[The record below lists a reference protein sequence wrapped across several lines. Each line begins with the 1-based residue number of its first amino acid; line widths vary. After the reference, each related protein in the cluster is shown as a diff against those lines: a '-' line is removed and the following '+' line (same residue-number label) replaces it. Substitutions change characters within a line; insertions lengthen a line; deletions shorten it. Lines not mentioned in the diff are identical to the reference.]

1 MNPFRKYR
9 RALSAALTTLMMATI
24 SIDVV
29 AADGIRSTGVF
40 NGTDSAE
47 NTVIIDADDIRQNY
61 AAILQIKKQLA
72 GLSGKSLEWSDDMAT
87 YVVVT
92 YKKDENGDVVTDE
105 EGNPEPE
112 SIEPIGALGTA
123 DPTMVVENRS
133 FSSLYAKTIY
143 NGSSTKKAP
152 GVQQNGTLVDVLHNG
167 WTTNQL
173 NGQYYY
179 TLNDTLKTG
188 GSTREKQS
196 ESQAPD
202 ETTADLSSR
211 TNILALDDYNPTT
224 TSASF
229 GTQTETSEYSSN
241 AGKLT
246 ETKSSLVLGANDSV
260 TLPAG
265 YYNKQVTISNGVINR
280 TRNDKVTVSG
290 LVGSKGEAAANGNIT
305 KTFADGDYD
314 ISALDNV
321 NSYLYLGAK
330 SAVTFPAGYYSK
342 PITVENSVT
351 DRSNTVLKVEA
362 NYDAASMSTSD
373 KSKEGTA
380 KKGQYSTATNGSNP
394 SVNSNGKAV
403 LGINE
408 TITLPAGYYE
418 NPLTVSNGVVNRG
431 SVTKALNAGKSQTL
445 AAGYYSGVTISAN
458 SLASQTAAT
467 STAGDILSGKTAWV
481 NGLLV
486 TGNMPNHGAPST
498 VLTSRNKTVNFPAGY
513 YDAFTVSTDYTS
525 IPGTIEYHHHVHSL
539 TSSTEEVIND
549 SLAQNSV
556 SGQYADN
563 YQAANSGGCF
573 TKLQYTGHQHTSSCQ
588 LRRGEIK
595 IDWGESGSGDGWFRY
610 VWKCSK
616 CGEFMDCWTQSSG
629 SDWTGKWH
637 TCGGYDCG
645 NSPKN
650 INPVYVRTC
659 DRENGELTKVE
670 IIYD

>member
-1 MNPFRKYR
+1 MLL
-9 RALSAALTTLMMATI
+9 LS
-24 SIDVV
+24 
-29 AADGIRSTGVF
+29 
-40 NGTDSAE
+40 
-47 NTVIIDADDIRQNY
+47 
-61 AAILQIKKQLA
+61 
-72 GLSGKSLEWSDDMAT
+72 
-87 YVVVT
+87 VT
-92 YKKDENGDVVTDE
+92 EFY
-105 EGNPEPE
+105 
-112 SIEPIGALGTA
+112 S
-123 DPTMVVENRS
+123 
-133 FSSLYAKTIY
+133 
-143 NGSSTKKAP
+143 
-152 GVQQNGTLVDVLHNG
+152 
-167 WTTNQL
+167 
-173 NGQYYY
+173 
-179 TLNDTLKTG
+179 
-188 GSTREKQS
+188 
-196 ESQAPD
+196 
-202 ETTADLSSR
+202 
-211 TNILALDDYNPTT
+211 NPTT

-539 TSSTEEVIND
+539 TSSTEEVRVEFYSAKGNNILLMTLT
-549 SLAQNSV
+549 SLSASVTIIGGIIAFVRHLRGRGKKKNPVSKAQSSKNGKTPSNSMTAEPSV
-556 SGQYADN
+556 SSKKTPNEEKVLTETQQINMQADELLKN
-563 YQAANSGGCF
+563 HKKQQKEY
-573 TKLQYTGHQHTSSCQ
+573 
-588 LRRGEIK
+588 RR
-595 IDWGESGSGDGWFRY
+595 R
-610 VWKCSK
+610 
-616 CGEFMDCWTQSSG
+616 
-629 SDWTGKWH
+629 
-637 TCGGYDCG
+637 
-645 NSPKN
+645 
-650 INPVYVRTC
+650 R
-659 DRENGELTKVE
+659 R
-670 IIYD
+670 

>member
-61 AAILQIKKQLA
+61 AAILQIQKQLA

-92 YKKDENGDVVTDE
+92 YKKDENGDIVTDE

-167 WTTNQL
+167 WSSNQL
-173 NGQYYY
+173 SGQAYY
-179 TLNDTLKTG
+179 TENDTLKTG
-188 GSTREKQS
+188 NSTREKQS

-202 ETTADLSSR
+202 QTTADLSGR
-211 TNILALDDYNPTT
+211 TSTLTLDDYNPTT

-314 ISALDNV
+314 ISVLDNV

-394 SVNSNGKAV
+394 SVNSNGKIV

-408 TITLPAGYYE
+408 SITLPAGYYE
-418 NPLTVSNGVVNRG
+418 NPITVSNGVVNKG
-431 SVTKALNAGKSQTL
+431 SIETVLTKNKSTIDL
-445 AAGYYSGVTISAN
+445 EAGYYSKAKIATNVPDIPAKIEYNMGHVHTGSSSRGGGCYGRSETKACGGSGAITGEDWGGYYFDTDGDGQLDQNHFWVGSCTSCGNRLYGDYLGQVVRCDNTVTVWHINCGKSEGQIVRTTQD
-458 SLASQTAAT
+458 L
-467 STAGDILSGKTAWV
+467 STKTANEKIV
-481 NGLLV
+481 
-486 TGNMPNHGAPST
+486 S
-498 VLTSRNKTVNFPAGY
+498 
-513 YDAFTVSTDYTS
+513 AFITY
-525 IPGTIEYHHHVHSL
+525 E
-539 TSSTEEVIND
+539 
-549 SLAQNSV
+549 
-556 SGQYADN
+556 
-563 YQAANSGGCF
+563 
-573 TKLQYTGHQHTSSCQ
+573 
-588 LRRGEIK
+588 
-595 IDWGESGSGDGWFRY
+595 
-610 VWKCSK
+610 
-616 CGEFMDCWTQSSG
+616 
-629 SDWTGKWH
+629 
-637 TCGGYDCG
+637 
-645 NSPKN
+645 
-650 INPVYVRTC
+650 
-659 DRENGELTKVE
+659 
-670 IIYD
+670 